1 MARMAAKAD
10 IAKLILPVSS
20 NRDHAQGPN
29 TAPVTLV
36 EYGDYECPYCGQAYP
51 IIKDIQEHLRGKLR
65 FVFRNFP
72 VTQVH
77 PHAQHAA
84 EAAESAGSQNKFW
97 EMHDCLYE
105 HQQELDDNH
114 LRQYALELGIDVT
127 RFDDEMAKHVHA
139 SRVREDFMSGI
150 RSGVNGTPTF
160 YINGI
165 RYDDSWDEE
174 TLLAAIKQTLA
185 NSGRRPAKRKKTAV
199 AS

>member
-1 MARMAAKAD
+1 MTKMATKAD
-10 IAKLILPVSS
+10 IAKLTLPVNSK
-20 NRDHAQGPN
+20 RDHAQGPN

-51 IIKDIQEHLRGKLR
+51 ILKDIQERLRGKLR

-114 LRQYALELGIDVT
+114 LRQYALELRMDVT
-127 RFDDEMAKHVHA
+127 RFDDEMARHAYA

-160 YINGI
+160 FINGI

-174 TLLAAIKQTLA
+174 TLLAAIEQTLA
-185 NSGRRPAKRKKTAV
+185 NSGRRPGKRKKTAV

>member
-1 MARMAAKAD
+1 MSKTAKMGTTR
-10 IAKLILPVSS
+10 LTLPVSD
-20 NRDHAQGPN
+20 RDDAQGPD
-29 TAPVTLV
+29 TALVTLV

-51 IIKDIQEHLRGKLR
+51 IIKNIQERLEDKLR

-72 VTQVH
+72 VTQAH
-77 PHAQHAA
+77 PHGQHAA

-97 EMHDCLYE
+97 EMHDYLYE

-114 LRQYALELGIDVT
+114 LRKYASVLEMDVA
-127 RFDDEMAKHVHA
+127 RFDDEMAKHAHA

-165 RYDDSWDEE
+165 RYDDSSDEK
-174 TLLAAIKQTLA
+174 TLLAAIKQNLA
-185 NSGRRPAKRKKTAV
+185 NSDRRPAKRKRTAT